1 MKELLLWKVK
11 KDREQ
16 SLLSAFLLTV
26 LISGKNKLDDEV
38 ILPVQK
44 LVAYEEEMD
53 EKQSDEILV
62 TAEKANS
69 ILVIEDNEELLHLMT
84 KLLRHEY
91 NVFTA
96 ENGKEGLQ
104 CWRMKTLI

>member
-1 MKELLLWKVK
+1 MENVK
-11 KDREQ
+11 KDRETEFIIRLPIDRSYFQ
-16 SLLSAFLLTV
+16 
-26 LISGKNKLDDEV
+26 GKEQNLMMKV

-91 NVFTA
+91 NGFY
-96 ENGKEGLQ
+96 
-104 CWRMKTLI
+104 C